1 MMKKVSFLVAIILI
15 GAFIVSIKEKVSA
28 STTGIP
34 ERMNFSKLQLDT
46 TGLGGIRT
54 KALEEYAKNKKKID
68 FQRLLNYVSSLKKYV
83 QKNKSFDS
91 DKWIKKNQKDLALA
105 TVITN
110 YGDMIKD
117 TAKAYGIENY
127 DIVFSVPTIESSG
140 DPSVVDSTTQAT
152 GLWQVTP
159 ATGMIF
165 GYSQEDLKDP
175 AKCTSA
181 GIRYYLMMLRR
192 YKGDQ
197 KMALEAYNNG
207 PTAVDS
213 LKNKGENFDGYVYH
227 KKVFALAE
235 LVKERS

>member
-1 MMKKVSFLVAIILI
+1 MMKKVFFLVGIIFI
-15 GAFIVSIKEKVSA
+15 GAFIVSLNEKVSA
-28 STTGIP
+28 NTGKP
-34 ERMNFSKLQLDT
+34 ERMDFSKLQLDT
-46 TGLGGIRT
+46 AGLGKMRT
-54 KALEEYAKNKKKID
+54 GALKTYKKDKKKID

-83 QKNKSFDS
+83 QKNKSFNP

-140 DPSVVDSTTQAT
+140 NPSIVNSATQAT

-181 GIRYYLMMLRR
+181 GIRYYLMMLQK
-192 YKGDQ
+192 YNGDQ

-213 LKNKGENFDGYVYH
+213 LKNKGENLDGYVFH

>member
-1 MMKKVSFLVAIILI
+1 MKKVSFLVAIILI